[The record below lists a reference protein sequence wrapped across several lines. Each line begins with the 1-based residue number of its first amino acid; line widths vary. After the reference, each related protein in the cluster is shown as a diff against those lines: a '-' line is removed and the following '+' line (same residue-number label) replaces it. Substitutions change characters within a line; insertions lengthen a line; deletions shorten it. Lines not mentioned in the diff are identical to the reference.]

1 MSNPS
6 RHGPALG
13 GFAPSQRLRRG
24 RRPGRVRPQHNRQA
38 ARAANT
44 QRSPSST
51 GRLVQ
56 YKLLL
61 LLLLLRVFGT
71 ARQRVGGS
79 YSVQRRPTQK
89 DTGKLDALSRQLSP
103 AAAAAAAAAIVFRSV
118 RSSPSSVRQRLVV
131 LQYRRISKLTDIV
144 GEPYYSLF
152 A

>member
-61 LLLLLRVFGT
+61 LLLLRVFGT
-71 ARQRVGGS
+71 VRQRVGGS

-103 AAAAAAAAAIVFRSV
+103 AAAAAAAAIVFRSV